1 MIQST
6 VSNVLQHQAKHVK
19 QSIWRKIFTHFFN
32 AHICFASLTTQ
43 PKPKRKGRRK
53 NRTGIIRLIWVL
65 NLQAKSTKQK
75 HLHPPQETSLL
86 GSSKHNESHKIHP
99 NTNTSHKTPTHT
111 DLHDSHILG
120 PNLIFYL
127 HVSQEG
133 LEPPSYNRTTWANIK
148 PPLALLKNVICST
161 CQHLVLTTSSY
172 LKMTIIIFKI
182 SIKRK
187 GRVAGRTKLMN
198 WKVVQ
203 QTRVKTN

>member
-65 NLQAKSTKQK
+65 NLQAKSTKQT

-111 DLHDSHILG
+111 DLHDSHILDQTWSSIYTFHKRVWSHRATIA
-120 PNLIFYL
+120 P
-127 HVSQEG
+127 
-133 LEPPSYNRTTWANIK
+133 LEQILNHP
-148 PPLALLKNVICST
+148 
-161 CQHLVLTTSSY
+161 
-172 LKMTIIIFKI
+172 
-182 SIKRK
+182 
-187 GRVAGRTKLMN
+187 
-198 WKVVQ
+198 
-203 QTRVKTN
+203 